1 MVCLETTFL
10 VDFFRG
16 NKNAIEKYTEIKE
29 SNESIRVAVPSITE
43 IISGASLNVKNEE
56 KERAIEFFSNLEILE
71 LNKESAIIAGE
82 IEAGLILSGETI
94 GIIDIMIGAI
104 CLSNNETLLTR
115 NKKHFEKIKNL
126 EIKSY

>member
-1 MVCLETTFL
+1 M
-10 VDFFRG
+10 
-16 NKNAIEKYTEIKE
+16 
-29 SNESIRVAVPSITE
+29 AVPSITE
-43 IISGASLNVKNEE
+43 IISGASLNIKNEE
-56 KERAIEFFSNLEILE
+56 KEKAIEFFSNLEILE
-71 LNKESAIIAGE
+71 LNKESAILAGE

>member
-43 IISGASLNVKNEE
+43 IISGASLNIKNEE
-56 KERAIEFFSNLEILE
+56 KEKAIEFFSNLEIVE
-71 LNKESAIIAGE
+71 LNKESAILAGE